1 MLASVWRESVKD
13 DVIIIDGN
21 REKLINDVFL
31 IKICYIYIHV

>member
-21 REKLINDVFL
+21 RKKLLNNVFL